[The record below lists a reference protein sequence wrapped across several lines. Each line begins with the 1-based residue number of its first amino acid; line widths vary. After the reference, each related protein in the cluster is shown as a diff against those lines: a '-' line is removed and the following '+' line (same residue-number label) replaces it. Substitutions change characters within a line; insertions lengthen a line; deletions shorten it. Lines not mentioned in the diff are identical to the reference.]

1 MTPPPAAHDEPRP
14 GRGWV
19 DRAHPAPSQPADGR
33 VHTRR
38 ATATAGRHPG
48 DRPADGAARVP
59 PDVSPFAGAAPFA
72 AGHGQRVVGFVPA
85 LERGQCRLDAASAAI
100 AYGGGVREFD
110 QQPHRRRAWRKS
122 GTTGRAVATARVSD
136 TSRWWRPLRCAR
148 SGQSTVATC
157 GRAAG
162 ADPLSP
168 AAVRGARRR
177 CRPAARC
184 GRATALVLLC
194 RRHRRRCAVG
204 SGARG
209 GCAAVR

>member
-1 MTPPPAAHDEPRP
+1 MNRDQEGVGWIALILHHLNLQTAEFTLGEPRRPRAGTRVTVRRTAPRGCPRMCHPSQAQRHSPPAMASAWSGSCPPSNAGSAAWMPPRP
-14 GRGWV
+14 QSR
-19 DRAHPAPSQPADGR
+19 
-33 VHTRR
+33 
-38 ATATAGRHPG
+38 TAA
-48 DRPADGAARVP
+48 
-59 PDVSPFAGAAPFA
+59 VSASSTSSRIA
-72 AGHGQRVVGFVPA
+72 AG
-85 LERGQCRLDAASAAI
+85 
-100 AYGGGVREFD
+100 
-110 QQPHRRRAWRKS
+110 AWRKS
-122 GTTGRAVATARVSD
+122 GTTGRAVATAWVGD